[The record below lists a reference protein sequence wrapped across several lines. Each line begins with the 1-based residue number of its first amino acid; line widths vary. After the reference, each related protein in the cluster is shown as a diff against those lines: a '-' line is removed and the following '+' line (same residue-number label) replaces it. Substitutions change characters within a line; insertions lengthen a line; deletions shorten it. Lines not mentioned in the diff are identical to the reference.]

1 MLFSSHAKAVNRRHR
16 RAMCSMC
23 VGRAVRCACVAPKPK
38 AQVFSVTGRVCS
50 RKRTAHRA
58 PASACAAVVDKAHG
72 GLIDVA
78 SAPCQPSAAFLCRP
92 SPRPRWLSI
101 DATGAR
107 WAVCAWGVLCDA
119 AISCV
124 APEPTPRRRLFSLAG
139 RIKQK
144 TTAHK
149 STRVSTKHA
158 AVSSMLHLHPAYPPP
173 HYFAGL
179 RRGLASAWPR
189 HKGLPLVR
197 DSCNG
202 VVCGVYL

>member
-72 GLIDVA
+72 GVIDGA
-78 SAPCQPSAAFLCRP
+78 SAPCQPSAACLCRP

-119 AISCV
+119 AICV
-124 APEPTPRRRLFSLAG
+124 CRPRAHS
-139 RIKQK
+139 
-144 TTAHK
+144 TT
-149 STRVSTKHA
+149 TTF
-158 AVSSMLHLHPAYPPP
+158 
-173 HYFAGL
+173 FAD
-179 RRGLASAWPR
+179 RS
-189 HKGLPLVR
+189 
-197 DSCNG
+197 
-202 VVCGVYL
+202 